1 MKEKIKVKILDQF
14 KSKDQ
19 KIIKTVTSLIVDGG
33 LDLHQL
39 HFYSCFDEI
48 FEFMCEQLNY
58 HIANSNGYIYVC
70 QLGDRDVFKVGLT
83 RLLPEDRVKQLNNES
98 TIEELRLIKFWKV
111 LDVFTFESYI
121 HRTLKKKFPKKK
133 EFFFGNLIEITEIIE
148 SSIRTLL
155 QQYKPFE
162 RDTAVLEFKF

>member
-1 MKEKIKVKILDQF
+1 MNEKIRVKILGQF
-14 KSKDQ
+14 NAKDQ
-19 KIIKTVTSLIVDGG
+19 KIVKTVTSLIADEEFDVN
-33 LDLHQL
+33 QL
-39 HFYSCFDEI
+39 HFYSCFEEM
-48 FEFMCEQLNY
+48 FEFMCEQLNH
-58 HIANSNGYIYVC
+58 HIANSNGYIYIC
-70 QLGDRDVFKVGLT
+70 QLGNKDVFKVGLT

-98 TIEELRLIKFWKV
+98 TIEELKLIKFWKV
-111 LDVFTFESYI
+111 LDVFTFESFI

-162 RDTAVLEFKF
+162 RDTVVLEFKF